1 MRHYLVIYDRQEGQ
15 IIRHK
20 GYRAAD
26 RALRARFD
34 AEREFRG
41 RQDIEVVVL
50 GAESWDSLPR
60 THARYFERVQD
71 LAASA
76 LSRGLA
82 GDG

>member
-1 MRHYLVIYDRQEGQ
+1 VRHYLVVYDRQAGQ
-15 IIRHK
+15 IIRHR

-26 RALRARFD
+26 RALRARFA
-34 AEREFRG
+34 AEQEFRG
-41 RQDIEVVVL
+41 QPEIEVVVL
-50 GAESWDSLPR
+50 GAESWDSLPQ

-82 GDG
+82 GES